1 MFSSC
6 PHISFNT
13 ICKQSTLKLYIEQH
27 LTARMQHFH
36 TWRVTLFPL
45 ASYRSCFSPFL
56 VIPFYASGCTW
67 SRCTATRAHT
77 PRPGWSSSQNVLRS
91 VPSSPVGFP
100 YYAVCRWELQ
110 WRHSTLQTLD
120 TAQWSRKVLPW
131 TLWTVDPGKPERRR
145 TRRPP
150 RGPSGPALPGAT
162 RFLWRM
168 RTATSL
174 WSCQTYSCTIGLSSA
189 CLPTPTTTSPS
200 WQ

>member
-13 ICKQSTLKLYIEQH
+13 ICKQSAFKLYIEQH
-27 LTARMQHFH
+27 LTARTQHFD

-67 SRCTATRAHT
+67 SHCTATRAHT

-110 WRHSTLQTLD
+110 WRHSTLRKKREKNMFFFKMRILCVVTHLLQFRCQNSRQHWLVCNDQEEIHKTNF
-120 TAQWSRKVLPW
+120 WSHLK
-131 TLWTVDPGKPERRR
+131 KK
-145 TRRPP
+145 
-150 RGPSGPALPGAT
+150 S
-162 RFLWRM
+162 
-168 RTATSL
+168 TSL
-174 WSCQTYSCTIGLSSA
+174 VLLYGS
-189 CLPTPTTTSPS
+189 
-200 WQ
+200 